1 MLRVALA
8 GAGLIARLVHL
19 PNLAAL
25 PGVAVVGVAD
35 PDEARAREA
44 AAPFPTARAYASAEA
59 MLDEAAPDALILC
72 APPFARGDLVAWAAG
87 RGVHLYVEKPAALTL
102 AEARRDL
109 AAVERAGVVAALGH
123 MWRST
128 SAARAMAAALR
139 DAPGPATAITGRLL
153 NGPPGP
159 AWSFDA
165 ALSGGLLVEFGSHLL
180 DAMRAVGGP
189 VAEVSGVGAHVT
201 PDPDGRRGPDTA
213 LLTLRFASGAV
224 GTAHVTWAHYSAAWD
239 VLALTPHGPLHWH
252 LGPERLEGPVATA
265 GPDLPPEGTPW
276 HGFGGPSWRNALA
289 GFLDAVRARD
299 PSAVACSFRDGANTL
314 ALALAAREAIWS
326 GRAVAPEPV

>member
-25 PGVAVVGVAD
+25 PGVEVVGVAD

-44 AAPFPTARAYASAEA
+44 AAPFPAARAHASAEA
-59 MLDEAAPDALILC
+59 MLDAAAPDALLVC
-72 APPFARGDLVAWAAG
+72 APPFARGDLLARAAS

-102 AEARRDL
+102 ADARRDL
-109 AAVERAGVVAALGH
+109 AAVEAAGVVAALGH
-123 MWRST
+123 MWRTT

-139 DAPGPATAITGRLL
+139 GTPGEATAITGRLL

-180 DAMRAVGGP
+180 DALLAVGGP
-189 VAEVSGVGAHVT
+189 VAEVSVVGANVT
-201 PDPDGRRGPDTA
+201 PDPDGKRGPDTA
-213 LLTLRFASGAV
+213 LLALRFASGAV
-224 GTAHVTWAHYSAAWD
+224 GTAQITWAHHGAAWD
-239 VLALTPHGPLHWH
+239 VLALTPRGPLHWH

-265 GPDLPPEGTPW
+265 EPDLPPEGTPW
-276 HGFGGPSWRNALA
+276 HGFGGPSWRNAMA
-289 GFLDAVRARD
+289 EFLDAARARD
-299 PSAVACSFRDGANTL
+299 PAAVACTLRDGANTL
-314 ALALAAREAIWS
+314 ALALAAREAIS
-326 GRAVAPEPV
+326 TGRAVAPEPV